1 VSDSSRMRYTTSS
14 VTFAH
19 HFTLGANPE
28 LFPAGTYR
36 VEIGEERQDLVGHVA
51 WLRTETV
58 LMVRTRAGTRDC
70 SVKAQDLDRALRED
84 RTQAAEAQAGQR

>member
-1 VSDSSRMRYTTSS
+1 MSDSSRMRHTTSS

-19 HFTLGANPE
+19 PFTLGTNPE

-36 VEIGEERQDLVGHVA
+36 VEIGEERQDLTGRTA

-58 LMVRTRAGTRDC
+58 LIAPTRAGNRDC
-70 SVKAQDLDRALRED
+70 SVKPQDLDRAFRRD
-84 RTQAAEAQAGQR
+84 GGDSGS